1 MANQIVQSHSVDG
14 LPALIDRASAA
25 LSSART
31 SAEVLEARDMARI
44 AYDAAQSVNRIAR
57 AKDAHDEVI
66 GAVYR
71 AQADAA
77 LIEARAKMRLADEYD
92 AVQERGEV
100 AGHGGGR
107 NFKVADSNVET
118 TTADLGLRRDEI
130 HEARK
135 LRDAEAADPGK
146 AERVMSDMLA
156 RGEEPTKTKLKR
168 AMVGA
173 EKAADQPD
181 DDEVDRKL
189 RRAFRKLTAQAQE
202 DDWVGLKRSLH
213 EEKGKSRK
221 LKAEIDLLKQRLKE
235 ISQAGQSKTIA
246 DLQAKCFRLKDA
258 GEGHQAAAARLQRQ
272 VNAQKA
278 EIDRLKREAENQMIP
293 LN

>member
-1 MANQIVQSHSVDG
+1 MANQIVQSQSVDG

-44 AYDAAQSVNRIAR
+44 AYDAAQSVSRIVR

-92 AVQERGEV
+92 AAQDRGEV
-100 AGHGGGR
+100 AKLGD
-107 NFKVADSNVET
+107 NLPSVVDVNAKPVTAADI
-118 TTADLGLRRDEI
+118 GIRRDEI

-168 AMVGA
+168 SMVGA

-221 LKAEIDLLKQRLKE
+221 LKAEIDMLKQRLKE

-278 EIDRLKREAENQMIP
+278 EIDRLKKAAENQVFQ
-293 LN
+293 L

>member
-1 MANQIVQSHSVDG
+1 
-14 LPALIDRASAA
+14 
-25 LSSART
+25 
-31 SAEVLEARDMARI
+31 MARI

-77 LIEARAKMRLADEYD
+77 LIEARAKMRLADECD
-92 AVQERGEV
+92 AAQDRGEV

-168 AMVGA
+168 AMVGG
-173 EKAADQPD
+173 EKAADRPD
-181 DDEVDRKL
+181 DDEIDRKL
-189 RRAFRKLTAQAQE
+189 RRAFRKLTPQAQE
-202 DDWVGLKRSLH
+202 DEYIGLKRANH
-213 EEKGKSRK
+213 EERVKGRK
-221 LKAEIDLLKQRLKE
+221 LRAEILALKQENDLLRQKDLGRALGNEKRRADAAEGRMKE
-235 ISQAGQSKTIA
+235 
-246 DLQAKCFRLKDA
+246 
-258 GEGHQAAAARLQRQ
+258 HQANAARLQRQ

-278 EIDRLKREAENQMIP
+278 EIERLKKEAENQVIP
-293 LN
+293 L